1 MNIKNTLRL
10 LTKCPWIICNRKYLF
25 INVNNNNL
33 KQWESNGNKR
43 KTTETITTNQQSF
56 NHAIRNYVTK
66 YHFAKNIASCVFAKI
81 GWLWRSGSW
90 SSDTSYPKWFVVRQ
104 SQCRQSC
111 EIARRRS
118 RKYAPDYADRSSH
131 VLALSAFEEGPSSEK
146 ARALRLHRRHVL
158 HFRLQRGDQ
167 WEGKR
172 NDILSRFILRV
183 HMDETLLYVLMT
195 LNQLLYKIFVEHLY
209 FWYMNNF
216 HY

>member
-1 MNIKNTLRL
+1 V
-10 LTKCPWIICNRKYLF
+10 IC
-25 INVNNNNL
+25 
-33 KQWESNGNKR
+33 KR
-43 KTTETITTNQQSF
+43 RTTETITTSERSF

-66 YHFAKNIASCVFAKI
+66 YNFAKNIASCAKI

-90 SSDTSYPKWFVVRQ
+90 SSDTSYIKWFVVRQ
-104 SQCRQSC
+104 SQYRQSC

-158 HFRLQRGDQ
+158 HLRLQRGDQ

-172 NDILSRFILRV
+172 NDILSRFILRIQ
-183 HMDETLLYVLMT
+183 MDETLLYVLIGRWFSYT
-195 LNQLLYKIFVEHLY
+195 RYSVEHL
-209 FWYMNNF
+209 
-216 HY
+216 